1 MSLLEHS
8 LWSFEEDGVDDAR
21 RGLRARAVKAA
32 ASICCDAPWGRTF
45 FGTTFPLLR
54 ASLIAQLVKNPPAM
68 QQTLVQF
75 LGREDPLEKSHSS
88 ILRLPL
94 WLSW

>member
-75 LGREDPLEKSHSS
+75 LGREDPLEKG
-88 ILRLPL
+88 
-94 WLSW
+94 